1 MASINYAYKEIISKI
16 VYYGPGLSGKTTN
29 LQFVFKKV
37 PSETRGELISLA
49 TDADRTLYFDFLPLN
64 VGTIKGFA
72 TKFQLY
78 TVPGQVYYNA
88 TRKLVLRGVDGIVFV
103 VDSQAE
109 KLDENLESFQNLQD
123 NLAEYGYDIDSI
135 PTVIQY
141 NKRDL
146 PNAMDISELE
156 KALNKKGFPYFEAV
170 APTGEGVFKTLK
182 MISKMVLEEI
192 RNNKMGAP
200 NAVKPQVEKPESRPQ
215 MEKPEPQ
222 PQTEKAE
229 SRPQLET
236 PEPQPQMEKP
246 EPQPQVEKPKPQP
259 QPVGVA
265 VSSPEL
271 KEDTGLKAQ
280 SVVQTDA
287 IEEGEMSEPPPEE
300 PPVADGGD
308 TDTDQKREVPGIVE
322 DSETLANVVVSDSQH
337 LPGHEEVEE
346 GETDLE
352 ETTERAVLR
361 EETVLEDGEEEQSSG
376 ILSNSDELS
385 RDQMVGEPKAEREPI
400 YGNLPGS
407 QDFDDESTQM
417 SDLNLKNPLPLGKPQ
432 MAESRKVKN
441 KHKKFSLK
449 GLFKKS
455 KK

>member
-29 LQFVFKKV
+29 LQYVFSKV
-37 PSETRGELISLA
+37 PAETRGELISLA

-103 VDSQAE
+103 ADSQAE
-109 KLDENLESFQNLQD
+109 KLDENIESFQNLQD
-123 NLAEYGYDIDSI
+123 NLAEYGYDIDGI

-146 PNAMDISELE
+146 PNAMDIADLE
-156 KALNKKGFPYFEAV
+156 KALNKKGFPHFEAV

-192 RNNKMGAP
+192 RKNKMGSP
-200 NAVKPQVEKPESRPQ
+200 NAVKTQKPKS
-215 MEKPEPQ
+215 EPVSVSSSGAASVSQPASNEQPAQ
-222 PQTEKAE
+222 PQSSGEEMTSTASEEDPPANAAPVSVDDDIPADRQQKEK
-229 SRPQLET
+229 
-236 PEPQPQMEKP
+236 
-246 EPQPQVEKPKPQP
+246 
-259 QPVGVA
+259 
-265 VSSPEL
+265 
-271 KEDTGLKAQ
+271 
-280 SVVQTDA
+280 
-287 IEEGEMSEPPPEE
+287 
-300 PPVADGGD
+300 
-308 TDTDQKREVPGIVE
+308 VPGIME
-322 DSETLANVVVSDSQH
+322 DSETLANVVVSDSQN
-337 LPGHEEVEE
+337 LPDEIEDQERDD
-346 GETDLE
+346 DLE

-361 EETVLEDGEEEQSSG
+361 ETTLDDKEEHKTGSAPGSDYEDVESEATDAGG
-376 ILSNSDELS
+376 I
-385 RDQMVGEPKAEREPI
+385 REPL
-400 YGNLPGS
+400 YNTGPEDQN
-407 QDFDDESTQM
+407 FDEESTQI

-441 KHKKFSLK
+441 KHRKF
-449 GLFKKS
+449 GLLGIFKKS